1 MDPRNASNKNVERN
15 QQDCMLDSVRWIE
28 HWPGPCDQIFVG
40 CWAGDRM
47 VEQTVA
53 LQRAGD
59 CPAFKGERKRER
71 QNISL
76 MGRQQAL
83 QLALLGPGP
92 LDVF

>member
-1 MDPRNASNKNVERN
+1 MWNVINKTA
-15 QQDCMLDSVRWIE
+15 CWIVYAGSSTGQG
-28 HWPGPCDQIFVG
+28 HAIKSLWAVGPGT
-40 CWAGDRM
+40 AL

-71 QNISL
+71 QNTPL